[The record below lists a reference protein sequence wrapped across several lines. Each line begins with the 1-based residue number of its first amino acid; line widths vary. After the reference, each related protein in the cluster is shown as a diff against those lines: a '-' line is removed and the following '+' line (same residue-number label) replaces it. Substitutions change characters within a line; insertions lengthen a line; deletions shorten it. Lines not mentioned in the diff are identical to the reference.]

1 MNDLHLLNTLLAL
14 FLIIFKATGDGLQQR
29 GLKGIGGFINSIYTA
44 VITLICFAYIGK
56 LDTIG
61 SYNFY
66 YVWTLLGF
74 LLLRFGMY
82 DFIRNA
88 AAGDPLFYIGTTKWY
103 DRFFRWFFIIT
114 KQNPAEAMW
123 LPKLISIL
131 IGLSFLT
138 GLNPIY

>member
-44 VITLICFAYIGK
+44 VITLICFAYIGR
-56 LDTIG
+56 LDTLG

-74 LLLRFGMY
+74 LLLRFGIY
-82 DFIRNA
+82 DYIRNI
-88 AAGDPLFYIGTTKWY
+88 AAGDSLFYIGMTKWY
-103 DRFFRWFFIIT
+103 DRFFRWFFKIT
-114 KQNPAEAMW
+114 RLDPIHALIM
-123 LPKLISIL
+123 PKLISIL

-138 GLNPIY
+138 GINPIY